1 MAKIA
6 FMDLEYYGN
15 TPNGD
20 IDNVFKVGI
29 VISSSANK
37 QGSTK
42 EFKFEKEEDRD
53 QKICEI
59 LKSNNID
66 CICGHNIVDFDR
78 TKLDENLFKNR
89 KIIDTLFLSMLLEPT
104 YLDHKLEKLYR
115 KTDEINYES
124 DSLSRYSLNLD
135 DDRTK
140 TIINDPVSDAE
151 ECRKLFK
158 KLDEKFDGLSEN
170 LKDAFVYLLSDD
182 KHFQGYFN
190 YKGIKKPNSIN
201 SVNIY
206 QSLKD
211 KVVNTENGVDAIC
224 DEAKFNE
231 LFKQNPTAFAFA
243 LAFIFL
249 NDNYSA
255 ISSIILKQYYNVMKI
270 LKSIL
275 FDPQKI
281 DILVDPRKRDIPKFS
296 KNVFGIEKFK
306 EFETMDGSSKISQ
319 KQIVDSA
326 LRGESFI
333 AVLPTGAGKT
343 YTFQLP
349 ALIKAK
355 IYKPLTIVISPLKAL
370 MKDQVENFEQKEGCS
385 KNFKIYASSGDLS
398 YLEKQVVLK
407 GVRDGSV
414 DILYIAPESLRSEM
428 VFDAISRRYVDR
440 FVIDEAHCISTWG
453 HDFRHDYFYIAKA
466 IKELQERDYQD
477 KIAVSCFTATAKQ
490 EVISEIKEYFKKE
503 LDLDLKEFIASPKR
517 KNLKYEAI
525 KINNDDEKDTEKF
538 KCLVNEIKE
547 LMKRNG
553 GKIVPTIIYLP
564 SSAEGCKDLSEKLGE
579 KFSELKI
586 EPFYAKLDEEEGEGK
601 KNEILTEFKEGKK
614 EIDIVVATTAFGMG
628 IDKGDIGAVI
638 HYMLSDSLESYMQ
651 ESGRGARDEKKM
663 KEADCIILYDAKDFE
678 YSKDMLLRNQI
689 TIQNIINVLKK
700 LRELLEDKKNTAE
713 IKLRDLIE
721 AAEFDE
727 RGTKKSN
734 FEIKQNKINTVLAE
748 LERAGFISRKRDA
761 YHITQPDETR
771 LSIDKID
778 KVKGLTND
786 EKEMAKRII
795 DYIRNRSSIGM
806 QDLLDTF
813 DIDGSEDSSNNEK
826 NSIKAFD
833 KLMDKLEQEGIL
845 SKGYNDILAY
855 IKKEA
860 KDELGRL
867 IEIENK
873 ILESIKSNKNE
884 EVNYSDEDIKI
895 IKTWEYLAKLYEKDL
910 RNSSIKISIN
920 EEEESAHKCKVKF
933 PPVYSENKFEE
944 YLKRRQE
951 ICEFIINFIIDI
963 KTLHDKKEGDVII
976 FTGVLKK
983 EIKDKISLDKELNK
997 KGVLDDKFFAHYMYF
1012 LDKILGDKFVI
1023 KKSRLIYYRTLKI
1036 KLEKTEDYTDKNYE
1050 QLRKYY
1056 IDKAW
1061 SLSYYQQ
1068 YVETLAMDKSKAQK
1082 MSDDYFLSK
1091 AYVEL
1096 KQKCPQVSLDE
1107 LDEEQKKVCENDAQV
1122 LIVEAGPG
1130 SGKTTTLAYKTAI
1143 LCLEKGYLQNEI
1155 LMLTHQNA
1163 ATDAFKKKLYEIMG
1177 FNSIEV
1183 STFHAYARK
1192 ILKFTNSGLK
1202 QNYKD
1207 YKEQITEAT
1216 EILEAK
1222 EGKDFTILPKV
1233 LILDEFQDVGESLLK
1248 FIKAIYKKMREKDE
1262 KSKMIVVGDNCQCI
1276 YDFEDEDE
1284 KTDIGNFDNLRD
1296 FIKNEIRLIPKELSL
1311 YKNHRS
1317 IMPIVNL
1324 ANAFRS
1330 KIIGKEGCLKI
1341 SNKNKDIAGSLCL
1354 IQCQSDNYI
1363 EDLKD
1368 KLRNDKS
1375 ERIAI
1380 LVHSNKIAATIY
1392 SALIARGFNRNKII
1406 LSRSN
1411 NFSIRHLAEIRYFID
1426 QLRSGVEFD
1435 KAKENTKKKYDE
1447 YNISYKVKEYYTN
1460 YVEKRRR
1467 LPRSANY
1474 DLMIKVIEKFEKEY
1488 KGKLD
1493 FEKYIKIVD
1502 FNDFKDTGDKQTILV
1517 TTMYKS
1523 KGLTFDS
1530 VYVITTFNYI
1540 DDGEVSFKKFKKYL
1554 SNEHSKNKD
1563 KINQELFKE
1572 KIEYHKRALYVAI
1585 TRARTHLCI
1594 YDEAKNFDDNKNNLT
1609 KYFKKSDI
1617 YQLPIEQ
1624 QNDSAI
1630 NKIYI
1635 TTDYWDVFSSNYKRE
1650 MKKRDGSKY
1659 IIRKEFYEPILNIKP
1674 RAGESYECKYSEIFY
1689 KKEGANISPPPKSI
1703 PSEYID
1709 RLTTANDINISRLT
1723 KRGFWKIYRF
1733 TGDGYSITNAKILY
1747 VIRDDEKEVDDPK
1760 NVYRIIWQITLEKKT
1775 N

>member
-29 VISSSANK
+29 VISSGANK

-66 CICGHNIVDFDR
+66 CVCGHNIVDFDR

-104 YLDHKLEKLYR
+104 YLDHKLEKPY
-115 KTDEINYES
+115 KTTHDKIYKD

-140 TIINDPVSDAE
+140 TIINDPISDAE

-170 LKDAFVYLLSDD
+170 LKDTFVYLLNDD

-190 YKGIKKPNSIN
+190 YKGIKKLSPISI
-201 SVNIY
+201 Y
-206 QSLKD
+206 KSLKD
-211 KVVNTENGVDAIC
+211 EIVNTMNGNKKLADIVC
-224 DEAKFNE
+224 DEAEFNKLSGQE
-231 LFKQNPTAFAFA
+231 CAAFAFA
-243 LAFIFL
+243 LAFIFF

-255 ISSIILKQYYNVMKI
+255 ISSIILKKYPNVMRI
-270 LKSIL
+270 LKEIR
-275 FDPQKI
+275 FDLQKI
-281 DILVDPRKRDIPKFS
+281 DALELSKDIFE
-296 KNVFGIEKFK
+296 GIDEFK
-306 EFETMDGSSKISQ
+306 EFETIDGSSKISQ

-349 ALIKAK
+349 ALIKAN
-355 IYKPLTIVISPLKAL
+355 IYRPLTIVISPLKAL
-370 MKDQVENFEQKEGCS
+370 MKDQVENFAQKEGCS

-428 VFDAISRRYVDR
+428 VFDAISRRYIDR

-538 KCLVNEIKE
+538 ECLVNEIKE

-564 SSAEGCKDLSEKLGE
+564 SSAEGCRDLSEKLSE
-579 KFSELKI
+579 KFSKLKI

-601 KNEILTEFKEGKK
+601 KNEILKEFKEG

-651 ESGRGARDEKKM
+651 ESGRGARDEKKT
-663 KEADCIILYDAKDFE
+663 KEADCIILYDTKDFE

-700 LRELLEDKKNTAE
+700 LRELFGDRKDTEE

-721 AAEFDE
+721 AAEFDDKDA
-727 RGTKKSN
+727 KKLGS
-734 FEIKQNKINTVLAE
+734 EIKQNKINTVLSE
-748 LERAGFISRKRDA
+748 LERAGFISRERDV
-761 YHITQPDETR
+761 YHITQPYETR

-786 EKEMAKRII
+786 EKEKAKRII

-813 DIDGSEDSSNNEK
+813 DINGSEDSSNNKK
-826 NSIKAFD
+826 NSIKGFD

-860 KDELGRL
+860 KDKLRRL

-920 EEEESAHKCKVKF
+920 GEEESTHKCKAKF

-944 YLKRRQE
+944 SLKRRQE

-963 KTLHDKKEGDVII
+963 KTLHDKEEGDVII

-1036 KLEKTEDYTDKNYE
+1036 KLEKTEDYTDKDYE

-1056 IDKAW
+1056 INKAW

-1068 YVETLAMDKSKAQK
+1068 YVKTLAMDKSKAQK

-1096 KQKCPQVSLDE
+1096 KQKFPQVSLDE
-1107 LDEEQKKVCENDAQV
+1107 LDEEQKKVCKNDAQV

-1192 ILKFTNSGLK
+1192 ILKFTNSGPK

-1207 YKEQITEAT
+1207 YKEQIQEAT
-1216 EILEAK
+1216 KIL
-1222 EGKDFTILPKV
+1222 KDSNRGFAILPKV
-1233 LILDEFQDVGESLLK
+1233 LILDEFQDVNKILFG
-1248 FIKAIYKKMREKDE
+1248 FIKVIYKKMIEKDE
-1262 KSKMIVVGDNCQCI
+1262 KSKMIAVGDNCQCI
-1276 YDFEDEDE
+1276 NDFKDKND
-1284 KTDIGNFDNLRD
+1284 KADINNFKNLRK
-1296 FIKNEIRLIPKELSL
+1296 FIKSEKILSLQRLSL

-1317 IMPIVNL
+1317 IKPIVDL
-1324 ANAFRS
+1324 ANAIRS
-1330 KIIGKEGCLKI
+1330 EIIEKNGYLKI
-1341 SNKNKDIAGSLCL
+1341 SDKNKNITGSLRL
-1354 IQCQSDNYI
+1354 IQCENSNYM

-1368 KLRNDKS
+1368 RLRDDKS
-1375 ERIAI
+1375 KSIAI
-1380 LVHSNKIAATIY
+1380 LVPSNRIVALIS
-1392 SALIARGFNRNKII
+1392 SALIQDNFKVIP
-1406 LSRSN
+1406 SHSSD
-1411 NFSIRHLAEIRYFID
+1411 FSIRHLDEIRYFID

-1435 KAKENTKKKYDE
+1435 KAKKDTKEKYNSD
-1447 YNISYKVKEYYTN
+1447 YIFYKAKEDDSDYS
-1460 YVEKRRR
+1460 KIGRS
-1467 LPRSANY
+1467 LPKSANY

-1493 FEKYIKIVD
+1493 FEKYIKTVG
-1502 FNDFKDTGDKQTILV
+1502 FNDFKDANDKQTILV
-1517 TTMYKS
+1517 TTMHKS

-1530 VYVITTFNYI
+1530 VYVITTYNYI
-1540 DDGEVSFKKFKKYL
+1540 SSGEKSYGKFKKFLDDENSKERVDQKSFKKKIKYL
-1554 SNEHSKNKD
+1554 
-1563 KINQELFKE
+1563 
-1572 KIEYHKRALYVAI
+1572 KRIFYVAM
-1585 TRARTHLCI
+1585 TRAKRHLCI
-1594 YDEAKNFDDNKNNLT
+1594 YDEANNFDDNKKNLT
-1609 KYFKKSDI
+1609 KYFQKSDI
-1617 YQLPIEQ
+1617 CQLPQ
-1624 QNDSAI
+1624 QNDGTI

-1635 TTDYWDVFSSNYKRE
+1635 TTDYWDVFSSNYLE
-1650 MKKRDGSKY
+1650 EKK
-1659 IIRKEFYEPILNIKP
+1659 FYENIIKTKP
-1674 RAGESYECKYSEIFY
+1674 RAGEIFPFQSYFDNYKNGNKMVDKNFY
-1689 KKEGANISPPPKSI
+1689 INGAKISC
-1703 PSEYID
+1703 
-1709 RLTTANDINISRLT
+1709 LT
-1723 KRGFWKIYRF
+1723 KCGCPKIF
-1733 TGDGYSITNAKILY
+1733 KFGKGYSITSAQILY
-1747 VIRDDEKEVDDPK
+1747 VIRDDEREVDDPK

-1775 N
+1775 D

>member
-170 LKDAFVYLLSDD
+170 LKDAFVYLLNDD

-201 SVNIY
+201 IY
-206 QSLKD
+206 LSLKD
-211 KVVNTENGVDAIC
+211 KIVNTENGVDAIC
-224 DEAKFNE
+224 DEVKFNE

-243 LAFIFL
+243 LAFIFF

-255 ISSIILKQYYNVMKI
+255 ISSIILKKYPNVMRI
-270 LKSIL
+270 LKGIL

-281 DILVDPRKRDIPKFS
+281 KILKFS

-306 EFETMDGSSKISQ
+306 EFETIDGSSKISQ
-319 KQIVDSA
+319 EQIIDSA

-349 ALIKAK
+349 ALIKAN

-398 YLEKQVVLK
+398 YPEKQIVLK

-414 DILYIAPESLRSEM
+414 DILYIAPESLRLEM
-428 VFDAISRRYVDR
+428 VFDAISRRYIDR

-466 IKELQERDYQD
+466 IKELQGRDYQD

-564 SSAEGCKDLSEKLGE
+564 SSAEGCRDLSEKLSE
-579 KFSELKI
+579 KFSKLKI

-601 KNEILTEFKEGKK
+601 KNEILTEFKEGK
-614 EIDIVVATTAFGMG
+614 IDIVVATTAFGMG

-663 KEADCIILYDAKDFE
+663 KEADCIILYDTKDFE
-678 YSKDMLLRNQI
+678 YSKDMLLKNQI

-700 LRELLEDKKNTAE
+700 LRELFGDRKDTEE

-727 RGTKKSN
+727 RGTKKSS

-748 LERAGFISRKRDA
+748 LEKAGFISRLRDV

-778 KVKGLTND
+778 KVKGLTNN
-786 EKEMAKRII
+786 EKEMAKQII
-795 DYIRNRSSIGM
+795 DYIRNRSSIDM
-806 QDLLDTF
+806 QELLDVF
-813 DIDGSEDSSNNEK
+813 GIDGSEDSSNNEK
-826 NSIKAFD
+826 NSISINGSEDSSNNEKNSIKEFDKLD

-860 KDELGRL
+860 KDELRRL

-873 ILESIKSNKNE
+873 ILKSIKSNKNE
-884 EVNYSDEDIKI
+884 EVNHSDEDIKI

-920 EEEESAHKCKVKF
+920 EEEESTHKCKVKF

-1012 LDKILGDKFVI
+1012 LDKILGGKFVI
-1023 KKSRLIYYRTLKI
+1023 KKSRLFYYKTLKI
-1036 KLEKTEDYTDKNYE
+1036 KLEKTEDYTDKDYE

-1107 LDEEQKKVCENDAQV
+1107 LDEEQKKVCKNDAQV

-1163 ATDAFKKKLYEIMG
+1163 ATGALNKKLYEIMG
-1177 FNSIEV
+1177 FNSIKV

-1192 ILKFTNSGLK
+1192 ILKFTNSEPK

-1207 YKEQITEAT
+1207 YKEQIQEAT
-1216 EILEAK
+1216 KILK
-1222 EGKDFTILPKV
+1222 DNNRDFTILPKV
-1233 LILDEFQDVGESLLK
+1233 LILDEFQDVSKILFG
-1248 FIKAIYKKMREKDE
+1248 FIKAIYKKMIEKDE
-1262 KSKMIVVGDNCQCI
+1262 KSKMIAVGDNCQCI
-1276 YDFEDEDE
+1276 NDFKDKND
-1284 KTDIGNFDNLRD
+1284 KADINNFKNLRK
-1296 FIKNEIRLIPKELSL
+1296 FIKSEKILSLQRLSL

-1317 IMPIVNL
+1317 IKPIVDL
-1324 ANAFRS
+1324 ANAIRS
-1330 KIIGKEGCLKI
+1330 EIIEKKGYLKI
-1341 SNKNKDIAGSLCL
+1341 NDKNKNITGSLRL
-1354 IQCQSDNYI
+1354 IQCENSNYM

-1368 KLRNDKS
+1368 RLRDDKS
-1375 ERIAI
+1375 KSIAI
-1380 LVHSNKIAATIY
+1380 LVPSNRIVALIS
-1392 SALIARGFNRNKII
+1392 SALIQDNFKVIP
-1406 LSRSN
+1406 SHSSD
-1411 NFSIRHLAEIRYFID
+1411 FSIRHLDEIRYFID

-1435 KAKENTKKKYDE
+1435 EAKKDTKEKYNSDYIFYKAKEDDSDYSK
-1447 YNISYKVKEYYTN
+1447 IGRS
-1460 YVEKRRR
+1460 

-1474 DLMIKVIEKFEKEY
+1474 DLMIKVIEEFEKEY

-1493 FEKYIKIVD
+1493 FEKYIKTVG
-1502 FNDFKDTGDKQTILV
+1502 FNDFKDANDKQTILV
-1517 TTMYKS
+1517 TTMHKS

-1530 VYVITTFNYI
+1530 VYVITTYNYI
-1540 DDGEVSFKKFKKYL
+1540 SSGEKSYEKFKKFLDDENSKERMDQKSFKKKIKYL
-1554 SNEHSKNKD
+1554 
-1563 KINQELFKE
+1563 
-1572 KIEYHKRALYVAI
+1572 KRIFYVAM
-1585 TRARTHLCI
+1585 TRAKRHLCI
-1594 YDEAKNFDDNKNNLT
+1594 YDEANNFDDNKKNLT
-1609 KYFKKSDI
+1609 KYFQKSDI
-1617 YQLPIEQ
+1617 YQLPIK
-1624 QNDSAI
+1624 QNDSSI
-1630 NKIYI
+1630 SKIYI
-1635 TTDYWDVFSSNYKRE
+1635 TTDYRDVVSSHYTYVKPDWRGYLTTIC
-1650 MKKRDGSKY
+1650 R
-1659 IIRKEFYEPILNIKP
+1659 EFYENIIKIKP
-1674 RAGESYECKYSEIFY
+1674 RAGEIFPFQSYFDNSKNGNKMVDKNFYINGAKISCLTNYRYRKIF
-1689 KKEGANISPPPKSI
+1689 KFGK
-1703 PSEYID
+1703 
-1709 RLTTANDINISRLT
+1709 
-1723 KRGFWKIYRF
+1723 
-1733 TGDGYSITNAKILY
+1733 GYSIKSAKILY
-1747 VIRDDEKEVDDPK
+1747 VIRDDEREVDDPK

-1775 N
+1775 D

>member
-29 VISSSANK
+29 VISSGANK

-66 CICGHNIVDFDR
+66 CVCGHNIVDFDR
-78 TKLDENLFKNR
+78 TKLDEKIFENR
-89 KIIDTLFLSMLLEPT
+89 KVIDTLFLSMLLEPT
-104 YLDHKLEKLYR
+104 YLDHKLEKPYR

-124 DSLSRYSLNLD
+124 NSLSRYLINLKD
-135 DDRTK
+135 NRTE
-140 TIINDPVSDAE
+140 TIINDPILDAE
-151 ECRKLFK
+151 ESKNLFE
-158 KLDEKFDGLSEN
+158 KLDKKFDGLSER
-170 LKDAFVYLLSDD
+170 LKNTFAYLLSDD

-201 SVNIY
+201 IY
-206 QSLKD
+206 RNLKD
-211 KVVNTENGVDAIC
+211 EIVNTENGNKKKFLGAIC
-224 DEAKFNE
+224 DEVKFNE
-231 LFKQNPTAFAFA
+231 LSGQNPTAFAFA
-243 LAFIFL
+243 LAFIFF

-270 LKSIL
+270 LKGIL

-281 DILVDPRKRDIPKFS
+281 NILEFS
-296 KNVFGIEKFK
+296 KNIFGIEKFK
-306 EFETMDGSSKISQ
+306 EFETVDGSSKISQ
-319 KQIVDSA
+319 KQIIDST
-326 LRGESFI
+326 LKGESFI

-349 ALIKAK
+349 ALIKAS
-355 IYKPLTIVISPLKAL
+355 IYKPLTIVISPLQAL
-370 MKDQVENFEQKEGCS
+370 MKDQVENFAQKKGS
-385 KNFKIYASSGDLS
+385 KKFKIYASSGYLS
-398 YLEKQVVLK
+398 YYEKQVVLK

-428 VFDAISRRYVDR
+428 VFNAISKRYIDR

-466 IKELQERDYQD
+466 IKELKGRDYQD
-477 KIAVSCFTATAKQ
+477 KIAVSCFTATAKR
-490 EVISEIKEYFKKE
+490 EVIDEIKEYFKKE

-564 SSAEGCKDLSEKLGE
+564 SSAEGCRDLSEKLSE
-579 KFSELKI
+579 KFLKLKI

-601 KNEILTEFKEGKK
+601 KNEILTEFKEGK
-614 EIDIVVATTAFGMG
+614 IDIVVATTAFGMG

-689 TIQNIINVLKK
+689 TIQNISNVLKK
-700 LRELLEDKKNTAE
+700 LRKLLEDKKDTAE

-727 RGTKKSN
+727 RGTKKSS

-748 LERAGFISRKRDA
+748 LEKAGFISRLRDV
-761 YHITQPDETR
+761 YHITQPDETKY
-771 LSIDKID
+771 KID
-778 KVKGLTND
+778 EINGLTND
-786 EKEMAKRII
+786 EKEKAKRII
-795 DYIRNRSSIGM
+795 AYIRERSSIDM
-806 QDLLDTF
+806 QELLDVF
-813 DIDGSEDSSNNEK
+813 GIDGSEDSSNNEK
-826 NSIKAFD
+826 NSIKEFD
-833 KLMDKLEQEGIL
+833 ELMDKLEQEGIL

-860 KDELGRL
+860 KDELRRL

-873 ILESIKSNKNE
+873 ILKSIKSNKNE

-895 IKTWEYLAKLYEKDL
+895 IKTWEDLAKLYEKDL

-920 EEEESAHKCKVKF
+920 EEEESNHKCKVKF
-933 PPVYSENKFEE
+933 LPVYSENKFKE

-963 KTLHDKKEGDVII
+963 KTLHDKEEGDVII

-983 EIKDKISLDKELNK
+983 EIKDEISLDKELNK

-1012 LDKILGDKFVI
+1012 LDKNLGDKGDKFVI

-1036 KLEKTEDYTDKNYE
+1036 KLEKTEDYTDKDYE

-1061 SLSYYQQ
+1061 SLSYYKK
-1068 YVETLAMDKSKAQK
+1068 YIETLAKDRSKAQK
-1082 MSDDYFLSK
+1082 MSDDYFSSK
-1091 AYVEL
+1091 PYPEL
-1096 KQKCPQVSLDE
+1096 KKEHPQVSLDE
-1107 LDEEQKKVCENDAQV
+1107 LDEEQKKVCKDDAQV

-1130 SGKTTTLAYKTAI
+1130 SGKTTTLAYKVAT
-1143 LCLEKGYLQNEI
+1143 LCLEKGYFQNEI

-1163 ATDAFKKKLYEIMG
+1163 AVGAFHKKLYEIMG

-1192 ILKFTNSGLK
+1192 ILNSMNSELE
-1202 QNYKD
+1202 KD

-1216 EILEAK
+1216 KILEDRY
-1222 EGKDFTILPKV
+1222 ESKDFIMLPKV
-1233 LILDEFQDVGESLLK
+1233 LILDEFQDVSKALFN
-1248 FIKAIYKKMREKDE
+1248 FIKAIYKKMIEKDE
-1262 KSKMIVVGDNCQCI
+1262 KSKMIAVGDNCQCI
-1276 YDFEDEDE
+1276 NDFKDKNDKADINNF
-1284 KTDIGNFDNLRD
+1284 KTLRK
-1296 FIKNEIRLIPKELSL
+1296 FIKSEKILSLQRLSL

-1317 IMPIVNL
+1317 IKPIVDL
-1324 ANAFRS
+1324 ANAIRS
-1330 KIIGKEGCLKI
+1330 EIIEKKGYLKI
-1341 SNKNKDIAGSLCL
+1341 SDKNKNITGSLRL
-1354 IQCQSDNYI
+1354 IQCENSNYM

-1368 KLRNDKS
+1368 RLRDDKS
-1375 ERIAI
+1375 KSIAI
-1380 LVHSNKIAATIY
+1380 LVPSNRIVALIS
-1392 SALIARGFNRNKII
+1392 SALIQDNFKVIP
-1406 LSRSN
+1406 SHSSD
-1411 NFSIRHLAEIRYFID
+1411 FSIRHLDEIRYFID

-1435 KAKENTKKKYDE
+1435 KAKKDTKEKYNSD
-1447 YNISYKVKEYYTN
+1447 YIFYKAKEDDSDYS
-1460 YVEKRRR
+1460 KIGRS

-1493 FEKYIKIVD
+1493 FEKYIKTIG
-1502 FNDFKDTGDKQTILV
+1502 FNDFKDANDKQTILV
-1517 TTMYKS
+1517 TTMHKS

-1530 VYVITTFNYI
+1530 VYVITTYNYI
-1540 DDGEVSFKKFKKYL
+1540 SSGEKNYGKFKKFLDDENSKERMDQKSFKKKIKYL
-1554 SNEHSKNKD
+1554 
-1563 KINQELFKE
+1563 
-1572 KIEYHKRALYVAI
+1572 KRIFYVAM
-1585 TRARTHLCI
+1585 TRAKRHLCI
-1594 YDEAKNFDDNKNNLT
+1594 YDEANNFDDNKKNLT
-1609 KYFKKSDI
+1609 KYFQKSDI
-1617 YQLPIEQ
+1617 CQLPQ
-1624 QNDSAI
+1624 QNDGTI

-1635 TTDYWDVFSSNYKRE
+1635 TTDYWDVFSSNYLE
-1650 MKKRDGSKY
+1650 EKK
-1659 IIRKEFYEPILNIKP
+1659 FYENIIKTKP
-1674 RAGESYECKYSEIFY
+1674 RAGEIFPFQSYFDNYKNGNKMVDKNFY
-1689 KKEGANISPPPKSI
+1689 INGAKISC
-1703 PSEYID
+1703 
-1709 RLTTANDINISRLT
+1709 LT
-1723 KRGFWKIYRF
+1723 KCGCPKIF
-1733 TGDGYSITNAKILY
+1733 KFGKGYSITSAKILY
-1747 VIRDDEKEVDDPK
+1747 VIRDDEREVDDPK

-1775 N
+1775 D

>member
-29 VISSSANK
+29 VISSGANK

-66 CICGHNIVDFDR
+66 CVCGHNIVDFDR
-78 TKLDENLFKNR
+78 TKLDEKIFENR
-89 KIIDTLFLSMLLEPT
+89 KVIDTLFLSMLLEPT
-104 YLDHKLEKLYR
+104 YLDHKLEKPYR

-124 DSLSRYSLNLD
+124 NSLSRYLINLKD
-135 DDRTK
+135 NRTE
-140 TIINDPVSDAE
+140 TIINDPILDAE
-151 ECRKLFK
+151 ESKNLFE
-158 KLDEKFDGLSEN
+158 KLDKKFDGLSER
-170 LKDAFVYLLSDD
+170 LKNTFAYLLSDD

-201 SVNIY
+201 IY
-206 QSLKD
+206 RNLKD
-211 KVVNTENGVDAIC
+211 EIVNTENGNKKKFLGAIC
-224 DEAKFNE
+224 DEVKFNE
-231 LFKQNPTAFAFA
+231 LSRQNPTAFAFA
-243 LAFIFL
+243 LAFIFF

-255 ISSIILKQYYNVMKI
+255 ISSIILKKYPNVMRI
-270 LKSIL
+270 LKEIR
-275 FDPQKI
+275 FDLQKI
-281 DILVDPRKRDIPKFS
+281 DALELSKDIFE
-296 KNVFGIEKFK
+296 GIDEFK
-306 EFETMDGSSKISQ
+306 EFETIDGSSKISQ

-326 LRGESFI
+326 LRDESFI

-349 ALIKAK
+349 ALIKAS
-355 IYKPLTIVISPLKAL
+355 IYKPLTIVISPLQAL
-370 MKDQVENFEQKEGCS
+370 MKDQVENFAQKKGS
-385 KNFKIYASSGDLS
+385 KKFKIYASSGYLS
-398 YLEKQVVLK
+398 YYEKQVVLK

-428 VFDAISRRYVDR
+428 VFNAISKRYIDR

-466 IKELQERDYQD
+466 IKELKGRDYQD
-477 KIAVSCFTATAKQ
+477 KIAVSCFTATAKR
-490 EVISEIKEYFKKE
+490 EVIDEIKEYFKKE

-564 SSAEGCKDLSEKLGE
+564 SSAEGCRDLSEKLSE
-579 KFSELKI
+579 KFLKLKI

-601 KNEILTEFKEGKK
+601 KNEILTEFKEGK
-614 EIDIVVATTAFGMG
+614 IDIVVATTAFGMG

-689 TIQNIINVLKK
+689 TIQNISNVLKK
-700 LRELLEDKKNTAE
+700 LRELLEDKKDTAE

-727 RGTKKSN
+727 RGTKKSS

-748 LERAGFISRKRDA
+748 LEKAGFISRLRDV
-761 YHITQPDETR
+761 YHITQPDETKY
-771 LSIDKID
+771 KID
-778 KVKGLTND
+778 EINGLTND
-786 EKEMAKRII
+786 EKEKAKRII
-795 DYIRNRSSIGM
+795 AYIREKSSIDM
-806 QDLLDTF
+806 QELLDVF
-813 DIDGSEDSSNNEK
+813 GIDGSEDSSDNQK
-826 NSIKAFD
+826 NSIKGFD
-833 KLMDKLEQEGIL
+833 KLLDKLEQEGIL
-845 SKGYNDILAY
+845 SKGHNDISAY
-855 IKKEA
+855 IEKKGAISKLE
-860 KDELGRL
+860 EL
-867 IEIENK
+867 IKEENK
-873 ILESIKSNKNE
+873 ILEKLTKKEFNQKKELKSKKE
-884 EVNYSDEDIKI
+884 LELSDEEIEI
-895 IKTWEYLAKLYEKDL
+895 VKTWEDLVKLYEKDL
-910 RNSSIKISIN
+910 KDTHIKILFDKK
-920 EEEESAHKCKVKF
+920 AKF
-933 PPVYSENKFEE
+933 PSVYYSEDKKIGGGKFKDCLE
-944 YLKRRQE
+944 KRQE
-951 ICEFIINFIIDI
+951 IFKYIINFVVDI
-963 KTLHDKKEGDVII
+963 KTLRDKDEGDVII

-983 EIKDKISLDKELNK
+983 ELKDEFNLVKEINE
-997 KGVLDDKFFAHYMYF
+997 KGVLDDKFFAHYITL

-1023 KKSRLIYYRTLKI
+1023 KKSRLIYYKALKI
-1036 KLEKTEDYTDKNYE
+1036 KLEKMGNYTEKDYE

-1056 IDKAW
+1056 SDKAW

-1068 YVETLAMDKSKAQK
+1068 YVETLAIAIDKSKAQK

-1091 AYVEL
+1091 PYVEL
-1096 KQKCPQVSLDE
+1096 KQEFPQVSLDE

-1163 ATDAFKKKLYEIMG
+1163 AVGAFHKKLYEIMS

-1192 ILKFTNSGLK
+1192 ILKFTNSGPK
-1202 QNYKD
+1202 QD
-1207 YKEQITEAT
+1207 YKKQIQEAT
-1216 EILEAK
+1216 KILEGEEDEYK
-1222 EGKDFTILPKV
+1222 SKDFTILPKV
-1233 LILDEFQDVGESLLK
+1233 LILDEFQDVSESLLK

-1276 YDFEDEDE
+1276 NDFKYEDD
-1284 KTDIGNFDNLRD
+1284 TADIKNFNKLRD
-1296 FIKNEIRLIPKELSL
+1296 FIKNEIRLISEELSL

-1317 IMPIVNL
+1317 ITPIVNL

-1330 KIIGKEGCLKI
+1330 KVIGKEGCLKI
-1341 SNKNKDIAGSLCL
+1341 SDKNKDTTGSLCL
-1354 IQCQSDNYI
+1354 IQCQSYNYI
-1363 EDLKD
+1363 EDLKA
-1368 KLRNDKS
+1368 KLKNDTS

-1392 SALIARGFNRNKII
+1392 SALIAEGFSQNKVI
-1406 LSRSN
+1406 LNRSN
-1411 NFSIRHLAEIRYFID
+1411 NFSVRHLDEIRYFID

-1435 KAKENTKKKYDE
+1435 KAKEATE
-1447 YNISYKVKEYYTN
+1447 KEYKKHTDEEIN
-1460 YVEKRRR
+1460 RE
-1467 LPRSANY
+1467 LPESANFN
-1474 DLMIKVIEKFEKEY
+1474 LMLKIIDKFEKEF

-1493 FEKYIKIVD
+1493 FEEYIKIVD
-1502 FNDFKDTGDKQTILV
+1502 FNDFKDTNDKQTILV
-1517 TTMYKS
+1517 TTMHKS

-1530 VYVITTFNYI
+1530 IYVIAAFNYI
-1540 DDGEVSFKKFKKYL
+1540 DDREVSFKKFEEYL
-1554 SNEHSKNKD
+1554 SNEYVKNKPKLEEFKN
-1563 KINQELFKE
+1563 KIDYL
-1572 KIEYHKRALYVAI
+1572 KRTLYVAI
-1585 TRARTHLCI
+1585 TRAKMHLCI
-1594 YDEAKNFDDNKNNLT
+1594 YDEAENLNDEEM
-1609 KYFKKSDI
+1609 KKCFEESDT
-1617 YQLPIEQ
+1617 YQLSTE
-1624 QNDSAI
+1624 QNDSFI
-1630 NKIYI
+1630 DKISI
-1635 TTDYWDVFSSNYKRE
+1635 TMDYWDVLSSNFKD
-1650 MKKRDGSKY
+1650 MD
-1659 IIRKEFYEPILNIKP
+1659 FYSNIEKTKP
-1674 RAGESYECKYSEIFY
+1674 RAGEYAKKIELRTNEGYRMSIEDKDISGLTSDGREIIEKFSKDYSV
-1689 KKEGANISPPPKSI
+1689 AS
-1703 PSEYID
+1703 
-1709 RLTTANDINISRLT
+1709 
-1723 KRGFWKIYRF
+1723 
-1733 TGDGYSITNAKILY
+1733 AKILY
-1747 VIRDDEKEVDDPK
+1747 VIRDDEREVDDPK

-1775 N
+1775 D